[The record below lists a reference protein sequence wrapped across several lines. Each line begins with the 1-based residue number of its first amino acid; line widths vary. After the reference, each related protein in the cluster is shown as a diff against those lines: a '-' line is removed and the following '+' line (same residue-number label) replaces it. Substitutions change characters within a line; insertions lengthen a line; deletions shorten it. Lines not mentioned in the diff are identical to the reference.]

1 MPAPPTTAVLR
12 PVPGVLATRLD
23 SVQAFPRHAH
33 DTYGIGR
40 IRRGAQRSWSAAGWV
55 EAGPDDLVMV
65 NPGEVHDGAPL
76 DARGRCWQM
85 LYLDPAL
92 VESAA
97 SSMFHS
103 PSRMYLVVLLIGIV
117 ASIAWRQPR
126 AAET

>member
-1 MPAPPTTAVLR
+1 MSWRSFRLR
-12 PVPGVLATRLD
+12 WMLWRENGREGEPDLQILRL
-23 SVQAFPRHAH
+23 
-33 DTYGIGR
+33 
-40 IRRGAQRSWSAAGWV
+40 AAG
-55 EAGPDDLVMV
+55 MV
-65 NPGEVHDGAPL
+65 FA
-76 DARGRCWQM
+76 Q
-85 LYLDPAL
+85 AL